1 MALDMTSEEIKR
13 STVYTDGSC
22 PGNPGPV
29 GGLGVYI
36 PKLGQA
42 LSWRIEDEDVTNNRT
57 ELLAAILALIVDDAD
72 SIDIHTDSEYVSKNC
87 VENLER
93 WHKYNY
99 MGVANAD
106 LSKVLHALIYE
117 SNRFVYMT
125 HVRRGSCTGNV
136 ISDALAQGA
145 SADAETYIWDY
156 KYDLNRWL
164 ERNPKQR
171 ASMTRQSRLKIE
183 KKPTEKSKPT
193 MGKKKTGSLG
203 F

>member
-1 MALDMTSEEIKR
+1 MTSETR

-29 GGLGVYI
+29 GGLGIYI
-36 PKLGQA
+36 PSLGQA
-42 LSWRIEDEDVTNNRT
+42 LSWRIEDEDMTNNRA
-57 ELLAAILALIVDDAD
+57 ELLAAILALIVDDAS
-72 SIDIHTDSEYVSKNC
+72 SIDIHTDSEYVSKNS

-93 WHKYNY
+93 WHNNNY
-99 MGVANAD
+99 MGVANQD
-106 LSKVLHALIYE
+106 LWKVMYALIYE

-145 SADAETYIWDY
+145 SAEHETYVWDY
-156 KYDLNRWL
+156 RVDLNRWL
-164 ERNPKQR
+164 ERNSKQR
-171 ASMTRQSRLKIE
+171 ATLTRQTKLTIPSRAPVE
-183 KKPTEKSKPT
+183 KKT
-193 MGKKKTGSLG
+193 MEKKKTGSLG

>member
-1 MALDMTSEEIKR
+1 MSFMAKLKRNNSRKLNNFYLNLAFEQAKINLGFTKKNPSVGCVIEKNGSIISSGITSLNGRPHAEVNAIKN
-13 STVYTDGSC
+13 S
-22 PGNPGPV
+22 
-29 GGLGVYI
+29 
-36 PKLGQA
+36 
-42 LSWRIEDEDVTNNRT
+42 
-57 ELLAAILALIVDDAD
+57 
-72 SIDIHTDSEYVSKNC
+72 

-93 WHKYNY
+93 WHKNNY
-99 MGVANAD
+99 MGVANED
-106 LSKVLHALIYE
+106 LWKVLHALIYE

-145 SADAETYIWDY
+145 SADSETYIWDY

-171 ASMTRQSRLKIE
+171 AKMTKQTRLKID